1 MAYEN
6 KDGGLWYNR
15 NKKTDKQP
23 DETGHVYLDNAT
35 LNKLNAMAQSGGD
48 VKLDLASWNRT
59 AKQSGQGYKF
69 LKAQVSDYEG
79 KKQQPQQQPQQQY
92 QQQSAYQSPQQQQQY
107 QQQQPQ
113 NNYAPPSEDIPF

>member
-15 NKKTDKQP
+15 NKKTEKQP
-23 DETGHVYLDNAT
+23 DETGHVYLDHAT

-69 LKAQVSDYEG
+69 LKAQVSDYDG
-79 KKQQPQQQPQQQY
+79 KKQQPQQQY
-92 QQQSAYQSPQQQQQY
+92 QQQSAYQSPQQQQQLEHGRN
-107 QQQQPQ
+107 QPQ
-113 NNYAPPSEDIPF
+113 PNYAPPSEDIPF